1 MGQNKYTER
10 WVRIKTQKDRSEIRY
25 KEADQNYD
33 TERQMRNK
41 DTERQVRNKTQ
52 RDRSEIRHREA
63 GQN

>member
-10 WVRIKTQKDRSEIRY
+10 WVRIKTQKGRSEIRY

-41 DTERQVRNKTQ
+41 DTERQVRNKTE
-52 RDRSEIRHREA
+52 R
-63 GQN
+63 